1 MVTHLDSEK
10 EPQSSLKPQ
19 LDQLIWQGELERID
33 REWEQQR
40 ETFVIV
46 GRHGQRRYPDNS
58 NTTGN
63 VVGVSIV
70 VIFLWFWLNTAHQM
84 GAPPIFP
91 LFGVFVLVAV
101 VVGTAMESQ
110 KAGEY
115 NQAKADYEKRRSE
128 HLARRP

>member
-1 MVTHLDSEK
+1 MDTHLDSEK
-10 EPQSSLKPQ
+10 ESPPSLKPQ
-19 LDQLIWQGELERID
+19 LDQLIWQGELEKID

-46 GRHGQRRYPDNS
+46 GRYGQRRYPENS
-58 NTTGN
+58 NTAGN
-63 VVGVSIV
+63 VIGVSIV
-70 VIFLWFWLNTAHQM
+70 VIFLWFWLNTAQQM

-91 LFGVFVLVAV
+91 LFGIFALVAV

-110 KAGEY
+110 KADEY
-115 NQAKADYEKRRSE
+115 NKAKADYEKRRME